1 MRKIISIVTLII
13 VLISPTVYAIELGQL
28 KLLSKPTKPL
38 AAEIELLQI
47 QHPKEL
53 SKIKIT
59 LANHALF
66 KKHQVD
72 RLYVL
77 KKLKFKSYYKGKN
90 KYVVRVTTDRMIK
103 EKFLNFV
110 ITVNWSNGLIHRVF
124 TISQDLPVLG
134 EKSNPMINAVQA
146 KPRKTRKNKKLTYKT
161 KKGDSLWRISKY
173 YRDHRQVK
181 SSLKQVMVSVYMEN
195 INAFKNGNINNLKSG
210 VILRAPTVEEINLL
224 AKPQAQKVYGE
235 LTNWARFKKQIAK
248 KISEQPVITKK
259 QMKSKDVIINKPV
272 LKIAVI
278 KTEKKNNTKSSK
290 QSESKKNVKEKNIF
304 KAKKEFKILREQFYV
319 QKLNNKEVSK
329 SNQQLSNILSKQKR
343 LLNMKDNA
351 MVLMQLKINE
361 QLKEKEKALKI
372 YEATLLI
379 EGLKIIRY
387 ENEMLKLKNEQMT
400 AKVIR
405 LFTKANMHYTEAN
418 GRKLIAKKKN
428 TVIKR
433 NIRYEINRLTE
444 KQTLLEE
451 GLLISKTDRLLRKK
465 SRLENKLARL
475 TLELKNRNRKNFEMS
490 NQNNKTPL
498 IAKKTSVKKVKIVKV
513 KKDVNLNAEPLVA
526 KTNINESLELF
537 ASINQ
542 EEGEILTE
550 TNPMYLAE
558 NTEPEVE
565 ESMVSPL
572 LIQFLIGM
580 LILFLFAYFLTKPVS
595 FKN

>member
-1 MRKIISIVTLII
+1 
-13 VLISPTVYAIELGQL
+13 
-28 KLLSKPTKPL
+28 
-38 AAEIELLQI
+38 
-47 QHPKEL
+47 
-53 SKIKIT
+53 
-59 LANHALF
+59 
-66 KKHQVD
+66 
-72 RLYVL
+72 
-77 KKLKFKSYYKGKN
+77 
-90 KYVVRVTTDRMIK
+90 
-103 EKFLNFV
+103 
-110 ITVNWSNGLIHRVF
+110 
-124 TISQDLPVLG
+124 
-134 EKSNPMINAVQA
+134 
-146 KPRKTRKNKKLTYKT
+146 
-161 KKGDSLWRISKY
+161 
-173 YRDHRQVK
+173 
-181 SSLKQVMVSVYMEN
+181 
-195 INAFKNGNINNLKSG
+195 
-210 VILRAPTVEEINLL
+210 
-224 AKPQAQKVYGE
+224 
-235 LTNWARFKKQIAK
+235 
-248 KISEQPVITKK
+248 
-259 QMKSKDVIINKPV
+259 
-272 LKIAVI
+272 
-278 KTEKKNNTKSSK
+278 
-290 QSESKKNVKEKNIF
+290 
-304 KAKKEFKILREQFYV
+304 
-319 QKLNNKEVSK
+319 
-329 SNQQLSNILSKQKR
+329 
-343 LLNMKDNA
+343 
-351 MVLMQLKINE
+351 MQ
-361 QLKEKEKALKI
+361 
-372 YEATLLI
+372 
-379 EGLKIIRY
+379 R
-387 ENEMLKLKNEQMT
+387 
-400 AKVIR
+400 
-405 LFTKANMHYTEAN
+405 
-418 GRKLIAKKKN
+418 KKN